1 MESENARLTE
11 VNEDLLNQKRQL
23 EAEKDEL
30 EEMRGAGGGMS
41 AEEKRRF
48 ETKIASLE
56 EELEEEQSN
65 CEVALDKQRK
75 AQSQVSFLVF
85 LFAHMFIYLLLP
97 FLFHKIS
104 ESHQVSFRSN
114 S

>member
-1 MESENARLTE
+1 MESENTRLIE

-30 EEMRGAGGGMS
+30 EEMQGAEGDMS

-48 ETKIASLE
+48 EVKIASLE
-56 EELEEEQSN
+56 EELEEVQSN
-65 CEVALDKQRK
+65 CEVALDKQTK
-75 AQSQVSFLVF
+75 AQSQVSSILFLYTRVLIVYF
-85 LFAHMFIYLLLP
+85 CHFRFMKLLEP
-97 FLFHKIS
+97 R
-104 ESHQVSFRSN
+104 QVSFRSN

>member
-1 MESENARLTE
+1 MESEK
-11 VNEDLLNQKRQL
+11 D
-23 EAEKDEL
+23 AE
-30 EEMRGAGGGMS
+30 GGMS

-48 ETKIASLE
+48 EAKIASLE

-85 LFAHMFIYLLLP
+85 LFDHMFIYLLLP
-97 FLFHKIS
+97 FPFHKIS
-104 ESHQVSFRSN
+104 KSHQVSFRLN